1 KSADIN
7 QRVSALKEIVKRH
20 VAGGR
25 DKLQEEL
32 IQAQIDKLRADT
44 KQESNQGT
52 TTIIMSNV
60 DEMQAYL
67 DKKAGGTDERDDTQ
81 TTN

>member
-1 KSADIN
+1 
-7 QRVSALKEIVKRH
+7 
-20 VAGGR
+20 
-25 DKLQEEL
+25 
-32 IQAQIDKLRADT
+32 
-44 KQESNQGT
+44 T